1 MTDAQKEESAP
12 SRSLVGHLLSPIADV
27 RAGEEL
33 AALAMT
39 VVMFLVLGS
48 YYLLKTAREIF
59 ILTQG
64 GAEIKS
70 YSSAGQAILLLL
82 IVPAYAAVA
91 SRLDRTRLVGGVT
104 LFFASHLVLFVL
116 ADRAGLRIGIVY
128 FLWIGIFNV
137 MVVAQFWALAAD
149 LFTPAQG
156 KRIFPLIGVGASLGA
171 WIGSVRAGS
180 IVSSTGPQRLLLAGC
195 VILVACAGL
204 AVLAS
209 RQRTASP
216 TAEKAAEP
224 APETMGKRGAFEL
237 IFNDRYLMLIAALTV
252 LLNVVN
258 TSGEY
263 LFGRYIVE
271 QANLT
276 FGTGPAQAAAR
287 EQFVGAQYSWLF
299 STVNLVGLVVQLF
312 VVSRV
317 LKWLGIGKSLFV
329 HPIVALAGYVMLLWA
344 PSLRL
349 MGLLK
354 VADNSLDYS
363 LGNTTKQG
371 LWLNT
376 SRESKYKA
384 KQAVDSFFV
393 RGGDVLQAGLVFTG
407 EKLAFSVPA
416 FAAVIISLTGLWL
429 TVVALLNAS
438 LSRQGNEA
446 ADKVA

>member
-1 MTDAQKEESAP
+1 
-12 SRSLVGHLLSPIADV
+12 LL
-27 RAGEEL
+27 G
-33 AALAMT
+33 
-39 VVMFLVLGS
+39 
-48 YYLLKTAREIF
+48 
-59 ILTQG
+59 
-64 GAEIKS
+64 
-70 YSSAGQAILLLL
+70 
-82 IVPAYAAVA
+82 
-91 SRLDRTRLVGGVT
+91 
-104 LFFASHLVLFVL
+104 
-116 ADRAGLRIGIVY
+116 
-128 FLWIGIFNV
+128 
-137 MVVAQFWALAAD
+137 
-149 LFTPAQG
+149 
-156 KRIFPLIGVGASLGA
+156 
-171 WIGSVRAGS
+171 
-180 IVSSTGPQRLLLAGC
+180 GC

-209 RQRTASP
+209 RQRTAGP

-224 APETMGKRGAFEL
+224 AAESMGKRGAFEL

-263 LFGRYIVE
+263 LFGRYILE

-276 FGTGPAQAAAR
+276 LGTGPAQAAAR

-299 STVNLVGLVVQLF
+299 STVNLVGLVIQLF

-329 HPIVALAGYVMLLWA
+329 HPIVALAGYLMLLWA
-344 PSLRL
+344 PSLQL

-393 RGGDVLQAGLVFTG
+393 RGGDVLQAGLVFAG
-407 EKLAFSVPA
+407 EKLALSVPA

-429 TVVALLNAS
+429 TVVALLNKA
-438 LSRQGNEA
+438 LSRQDEA